1 MISILHLFWIV
12 PVSSCFGFFLASLF
26 IVGDSDEDNKY

>member
-12 PVSSCFGFFLASLF
+12 PMVFLAGFALAAIMS
-26 IVGDSDEDNKY
+26 VEKNNRMK